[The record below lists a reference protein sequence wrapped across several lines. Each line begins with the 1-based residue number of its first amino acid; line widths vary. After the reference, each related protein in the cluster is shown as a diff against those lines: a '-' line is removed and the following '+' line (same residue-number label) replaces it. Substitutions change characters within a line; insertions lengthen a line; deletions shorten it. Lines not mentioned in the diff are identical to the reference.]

1 MSRILILVDEND
13 KPIETE
19 EKMKVYIEGLL
30 HRAFSIMIFNIK
42 EHLLVQK
49 RAKGK
54 YHSAKLLAN
63 SCCEHLRLNE
73 DNMKAIQRRL

>member
-30 HRAFSIMIFNIK
+30 QRAFSIIIFNIK

-49 RAKGK
+49 RAKSK

-63 SCCEHLRLNE
+63 SCCKHPRLNE